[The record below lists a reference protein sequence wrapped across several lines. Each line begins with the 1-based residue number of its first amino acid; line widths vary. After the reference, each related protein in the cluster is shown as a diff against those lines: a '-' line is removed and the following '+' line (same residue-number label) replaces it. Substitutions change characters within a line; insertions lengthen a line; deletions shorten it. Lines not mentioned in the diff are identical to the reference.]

1 MKEETFPDMENQ
13 SLVSIVVPIYN
24 MEDYLEE
31 TVLSVLNSTYP
42 NIEIILMDDA
52 STDNSPAIARR
63 LSEQYNEVSF
73 YCQPNGGVA
82 SARNHAIAL
91 SHGKYIFP
99 LDADDVLA
107 KDFLASAVEVL
118 DNEADVKVVYAREIF
133 IGDKTGERKL
143 ADFSLNLL
151 ARKNMIPNMA
161 LYRKSDWERVGGY
174 CETIIAREDWEFW
187 ISVLKDG
194 GRVVKLPCIGLYY
207 RIRSNSKRVRDRNM
221 KKHVIKIL
229 NERHRD
235 FFLRELKGPLRHYR
249 SWSKFM
255 NTLTN
260 FINPFKGIVH
270 PDFFLLS
277 DFVFSLPVV
286 FDKEGGTIYKGR
298 NELKSFSVG
307 GVEYIVKSYMTPIW
321 VNRVI
326 YGFLRESKAARA
338 YGNALKLLRAGVGT
352 PLPVGYVETRHNFL
366 LNKSYF
372 VSLKSDCTYEYRD
385 FAKQKFENQTA
396 ILEAIARTTARLHDN
411 GFLHKDYSGGNIL
424 FKETAQGV
432 IVEIIDLNRM
442 SFGEIDIKKGCK
454 NFERLDGDA
463 KMLTIMGKE
472 YAAARGFNEE
482 ECIALI
488 KAATTKRH

>member
-1 MKEETFPDMENQ
+1 MINKK
-13 SLVSIVVPIYN
+13 LVSVVIPIYN
-24 MEDYLEE
+24 MEDYLEA

-42 NIEIILMDDA
+42 NIEIIMMDDG
-52 STDNSPAIARR
+52 SSDKSPAIGKQLA
-63 LSEQYNEVSF
+63 EQYSNVFF
-73 YCQPNGGVA
+73 YCQSNRGVA
-82 SARNHAIAL
+82 AARNKAIDL
-91 SHGKYIFP
+91 SNGTYIFP
-99 LDADDVLA
+99 LDSDDLIGR
-107 KDFLASAVEVL
+107 DFIEKAVEVM
-118 DNEADVKVVYAREIF
+118 DTQDDVKVVYSRMMF
-133 IGDKTGERKL
+133 IGYKTNEWIL
-143 ADFSLNLL
+143 SDFSLHLL
-151 ARKNMIPNMA
+151 ARRNVIPASA

-286 FDKEGGTIYKGR
+286 FDKEGVTIYKGR
-298 NELKSFSVG
+298 NELKSFCVG

>member
-1 MKEETFPDMENQ
+1 MINKK
-13 SLVSIVVPIYN
+13 LVSVVIPIYN
-24 MEDYLEE
+24 MEDYLEA

-42 NIEIILMDDA
+42 NIEIIMMDDG
-52 STDNSPAIARR
+52 SSDKSPAIGKQLA
-63 LSEQYNEVSF
+63 EQYSNVFF
-73 YCQPNGGVA
+73 YCQSNRGVA
-82 SARNHAIAL
+82 AARNKAIDL
-91 SHGKYIFP
+91 SNGTYIFP
-99 LDADDVLA
+99 LDSDDLIGR
-107 KDFLASAVEVL
+107 DFIEKAVEVM
-118 DNEADVKVVYAREIF
+118 DTQDDVKVVYSRMMF
-133 IGDKTGERKL
+133 IGYKTNEWIL
-143 ADFSLNLL
+143 SDFSLHLL
-151 ARKNMIPNMA
+151 ARRNVIPASA

-255 NTLTN
+255 NTLNN

-286 FDKEGGTIYKGR
+286 FDKEGVTIYKGR
-298 NELKSFSVG
+298 NELKSFCVG

-326 YGFLRESKAARA
+326 YGFLRES
-338 YGNALKLLRAGVGT
+338 
-352 PLPVGYVETRHNFL
+352 
-366 LNKSYF
+366 
-372 VSLKSDCTYEYRD
+372 
-385 FAKQKFENQTA
+385 
-396 ILEAIARTTARLHDN
+396 
-411 GFLHKDYSGGNIL
+411 
-424 FKETAQGV
+424 
-432 IVEIIDLNRM
+432 
-442 SFGEIDIKKGCK
+442 
-454 NFERLDGDA
+454 
-463 KMLTIMGKE
+463 
-472 YAAARGFNEE
+472 
-482 ECIALI
+482 
-488 KAATTKRH
+488 